1 MIMTLNS
8 FSALNLPSVSFTSS
22 DIVFGRIMNPT
33 KIQVPNATIG
43 IRTLLLT
50 KSMISS
56 TDMPIQLM
64 KLSGPKPSEDGAPK
78 ISARTATKRHAFL
91 RPQWNL
97 SRKMDTMVSIRE
109 IADVKA
115 AKNTSRKKI
124 VPIAPPNFMLANTF
138 GSVMNISPGPAP
150 SAERSP
156 PENANTAGMI
166 IRPARKAMPV
176 SNISIWRTE
185 LSRLLS
191 FFI

>member
-1 MIMTLNS
+1 MC
-8 FSALNLPSVSFTSS
+8 
-22 DIVFGRIMNPT
+22 
-33 KIQVPNATIG
+33 
-43 IRTLLLT
+43 IR
-50 KSMISS
+50 
-56 TDMPIQLM
+56 DR
-64 KLSGPKPSEDGAPK
+64 LSGPKPSEDGAPK

-138 GSVMNISPGPAP
+138 GSVMNISPGPAL

-166 IRPARKAMPV
+166 IRPARKAMPDV
-176 SNISIWRTE
+176 YKRQVPGRIYG
-185 LSRLLS
+185 LLWADRRREDQGGL
-191 FFI
+191 